1 VNLSYSTLN
10 RFVEEKI
17 GADPAYRTVIEKNGR
32 PYLSLARSMS
42 DARDNAMKQE
52 KAGLGCMSISANYG
66 PAADKAQGIQV
77 IRTAHESLLYFLGT
91 VGGIA

>member
-1 VNLSYSTLN
+1 LN

-52 KAGLGCMSISANYG
+52 KAGNQNARSAAIFG
-66 PAADKAQGIQV
+66 HDCRRRGRHCHWPRVGD
-77 IRTAHESLLYFLGT
+77 GT
-91 VGGIA
+91 DN